1 MHANL
6 HLLVSYPKQ
15 HQWPFQIQQNALA
28 QVADWDA
35 TLEFIKDNDAYDLL
49 EKRVSKSA
57 VRAYIE
63 EDKAV
68 PAGINYGTR
77 IGVNVRK
84 PANKAEDNE

>member
-1 MHANL
+1 MHTSIKDL
-6 HLLVSYPKQ
+6 TP
-15 HQWPFQIQQNALA
+15 
-28 QVADWDA
+28 A